1 MENYP
6 YKLGQ
11 KKEYTLK
18 ESGLPLSIGQ
28 FLEILLDKIDVIK
41 EVKPVGTHIPYTQEF
56 IKDLNRFLSD
66 IKEYRSSVL
75 NFEATIKQL
84 SPGTMEPGE
93 KARYENILMQEDLR
107 RKILHDSVIKN
118 FFRLILSYKNTFDF
132 FTTLPC
138 DSYFTEEK
146 REMFKKEKFP
156 WKCNIILNENGDI
169 QEKFLDKNGN
179 IDLSFLT
186 QEDREI
192 FSQWALNLSKELLE
206 AEKESNIEAGE
217 EDNKIANIRFGLKRL
232 EEELKLINEFQKNKR
247 KENENIS

>member
-1 MENYP
+1 MENYY
-6 YKLGQ
+6 YKLDR
-11 KKEYTLK
+11 KKEYSLK
-18 ESGLPLSIGQ
+18 ESGLPLSMNQ
-28 FLEILLDKIDVIK
+28 FLETLLDKIDLIK
-41 EVKPVGTHIPYTQEF
+41 EAKPFDTHIPYTQEF

-66 IKEYRSSVL
+66 IKEYYSSVR

-84 SPGTMEPGE
+84 SPGIMEPGE
-93 KARYENILMQEDLR
+93 KARYENILEQEELR

-132 FTTLPC
+132 LATLPS
-138 DSYFTEEK
+138 DSYMTEEK

-186 QEDREI
+186 NEDREI
-192 FSQWALNLSKELLE
+192 FSQWALNFSKELLE
-206 AEKESNIEAGE
+206 AEKEPNVEGEE
-217 EDNKIANIRFGLKRL
+217 EDNKIVNTRFNLKRL
-232 EEELKLINEFQKNKR
+232 EEELKLINKFQKTKK
-247 KENENIS
+247 KENEDIS